1 VPINPALLQGLAD
14 AVAGGAL
21 AGLSKEAGSDFFSPF
36 LQAQQ
41 GRIARETRAGERAED
56 RELRTKERGEDKSFA
71 TSERVMS
78 QIFQAQQ
85 NALDRQ
91 ERQESNAFSN
101 FSQSSKASR
110 EAFASEPLA
119 EGRYDAYVSNAQKR
133 LQMALESAQSP
144 AARQALTDT
153 YEADIAFAD
162 STARQAKEKRNLNQG
177 MRGDFGWV
185 DDTEE
190 AQTTLTALLAE
201 GSPLSKTFQSALTFA
216 EQFKDQS
223 TGVFDASALP
233 ATALNSEERELV
245 TAIGQVNGGLPAY
258 VAQNPDDGRRILKL
272 LSKVDPGSLGA
283 RSAEIGK
290 IRDDNQFFERL
301 NGMVRH
307 DERAAKL
314 KPLNE
319 RGLWQIDPNGV
330 RSFRPSAIGQVIDK
344 ALESAGPT
352 RNAAIAWQM
361 MENTYGKLPNV
372 DLSNV
377 QAEIFQQG
385 NLGKASADDIRGLI
399 APTKQAGIGLFEK
412 GIPAL
417 NAQDRALI
425 DRGDL
430 SPIIAQG
437 YTIEE
442 AETYANLNQSNG
454 RNLVLEPVMNQFI
467 GTRDEQSAEM
477 NLWQD
482 RRDEAA
488 ALGDERGLEQADAEV
503 KRIQAFQSNPAVDVK
518 ISTLTEMMLTGAA
531 DGDWSS
537 FLQTMGA
544 EKEGLLNPETGKLSK
559 AAQEAWDN
567 QVMREGLSPAN
578 QVRAAARWAS
588 SYNLVFHQDSQIG
601 SETKL
606 NPLAQAK
613 FLDVA
618 ERWAQTIEQEQ
629 MSMGAGGRQFL
640 GVEDGRFNGQQ
651 AFLRM
656 TTLQSLD
663 DLGKPKQRNLTEE
676 QKVDIDAQIRS
687 AEAFL
692 DKN

>member
-1 VPINPALLQGLAD
+1 MPNELIQGIAD
-14 AVAGGAL
+14 AIAGGAT
-21 AGLSKEAGSDFFSPF
+21 AGLSKEAQMDFFGPF
-36 LQAQQ
+36 MQAQQ
-41 GRIARETRAGERAED
+41 ARLARKEQSETRAY
-56 RELRTKERGEDKSFA
+56 
-71 TSERVMS
+71 TSY
-78 QIFQAQQ
+78 
-85 NALDRQ
+85 
-91 ERQESNAFSN
+91 
-101 FSQSSKASR
+101 SQSSKASR
-110 EAFASEPLA
+110 EAFSSDPLA
-119 EGRYDAYVSNAQKR
+119 EGKYQAYVSNAQKR
-133 LQMALESAQSP
+133 LQLALDGTKSP

-162 STARQAKEKRNLNQG
+162 STAKQAKENRNLNQG
-177 MRGDFGWV
+177 MRGNFGWV
-185 DDTEE
+185 DDSEE

-201 GSPLSKTFQSALTFA
+201 NSPISKTAQAALTFA

-223 TGVFDASALP
+223 TGTFDASALP
-233 ATALNSEERELV
+233 ATALSNEERELV
-245 TAIGQVNGGLPAY
+245 TAMGQVNGGLAQF
-258 VAQNPDDGRRILKL
+258 VASNPEEGRRILGL

-283 RSAEIGK
+283 RSTEIGK

-307 DERAAKL
+307 DARAAKL

-319 RGLWQIDPNGV
+319 PELWQVDANGV
-330 RSFRPSAIGQVIDK
+330 RSFRPSAIGQAIDK

-377 QAEIFQQG
+377 QAEIFQHG
-385 NLGKASADDIRGLI
+385 NLGKASADDIRGLV
-399 APTKQAGIGLFEK
+399 APSKQAGAGLFEK
-412 GIPAL
+412 GMPAL
-417 NAQDRALI
+417 NAQDRALV

-430 SPIIAQG
+430 NPLIAQG

-442 AETYANLNQSNG
+442 AEIYANLSQSNG
-454 RNLVLEPVMNQFI
+454 RSLVLEPVMNQFI

-488 ALGDERGLEQADAEV
+488 ALGDERGLEQADAEI

-518 ISTLTEMMLTGAA
+518 ISTLTEMMLEGAA
-531 DGDWSS
+531 TGDWSS
-537 FLQTMGA
+537 FKQAMGA
-544 EKEGLLNPETGKLSK
+544 DKQGLLDPETGKLSK
-559 AAQEAWDN
+559 SAQEAWDN

-578 QVRAAARWAS
+578 QLRAAARWAS
-588 SYNLVFHQDSQIG
+588 SYNMVFHQDSQIG
-601 SETKL
+601 TETKV

-618 ERWAQTIEQEQ
+618 ERWAQTVEQEQ
-629 MSMGAGGRQFL
+629 MNMGASGRQFL

-656 TTLQSLD
+656 TTLQSLE
-663 DLGKPKQRNLTEE
+663 DLGPAKQLSESAMQRVVEE
-676 QKVDIDAQIRS
+676 APVSRPVGS
-687 AEAFL
+687 TGRVNF
-692 DKN
+692 